1 MMRPTMVRAM
11 TMPGVISAAGAKAP
25 AGTAP
30 WRAELTETVK
40 LALPIALTQ
49 LGQIAMM
56 TSDLALI
63 GRLGDKAVAA
73 AALAHTVLFTV
84 FVVGM
89 GIISAVTPLAAQY
102 YGARQPRMVRRALR
116 VGLWAS
122 VILGVPLTIAQF
134 WGGSLL
140 LKLGQSRESAELAQR
155 YLFGMA
161 WCIVPSWFFM
171 ALRNF
176 MGAVNRPEPGLWIT
190 LAAVPANTLLGY
202 ALIYGAFGLPRLDLL
217 GAGLATTIVSI
228 GMCLAAIW
236 VCYARRPFR
245 KYRVLG
251 RFWRP
256 DWLLTRQLI
265 VVGAPMS
272 GSFLLEYGVFAAA
285 AQLMGWIGTAAL
297 AAHQIALQIAAIMF
311 MVPFGI
317 AMAAT
322 VRVGHAAGRGDA
334 AATRRAGFTA
344 IALGIVFMAAMTLI
358 VAATRR
364 TLPLFFLGSD
374 APDPQT
380 VALAASLLVLGA
392 SFFIAD
398 GVQTVAAGS
407 LRGLNDTRVPLIFA
421 AVSFWLIGFVLCWIF
436 GFTLGLG
443 AYGIWLGLSIG
454 IATYAVLLVWRFQR
468 LTARHYLPEM
478 LRSAPT

>member
-1 MMRPTMVRAM
+1 M

-25 AGTAP
+25 AGTAL

-84 FVVGM
+84 FVLGM
-89 GIISAVTPLAAQY
+89 GIVSAVTPLAAQY

-134 WGGSLL
+134 WGGDLL
-140 LKLGQSRESAELAQR
+140 RALGQSRESAELAQR

-190 LAAVPANTLLGY
+190 LAAIPANTLLAY

-217 GAGLATTIVSI
+217 GAGLATTIVNV

-256 DWLLTRQLI
+256 DWHLTRQLI

-334 AATRRAGFTA
+334 AATRRAGFMA

-358 VAATRR
+358 VALTRH

-380 VALAASLLVLGA
+380 VTLAASLLVLGA

-421 AVSFWLIGFVLCWIF
+421 AVSFWLIGFALCWIF

-443 AYGIWLGLSIG
+443 AYGIWIGLSIG
-454 IATYAVLLVWRFQR
+454 IAVYAVLLVWRFQQ